1 MARICRVAE
10 SPVKETALLP
20 SELRRQRA
28 RIAGY
33 ALAAQRDPLEYTA
46 AGRASFM
53 ARFEREVDPE
63 GVLPPKERARRA
75 EAAKRAHF
83 SRLAYKSAQA
93 RARRKSQ

>member
-1 MARICRVAE
+1 MI
-10 SPVKETALLP
+10 PP
-20 SELRRQRA
+20 DLRRQRA

-63 GVLPPKERARRA
+63 GTLPSAERRRRA
-75 EAAKRAHF
+75 KAAKKAYF
-83 SRLAYKSAQA
+83 TRLAYKSATA
-93 RARRKSQ
+93 RARRKSR